1 MQIGRPALMLL
12 AGDAFPRHRLGPK
25 LWAIG
30 GLALA
35 PRDPITDLAT
45 HAVSNQPPPLE
56 DYDLYA
62 TDPGL
67 KSALEREG
75 AGWAQDQVAAMG
87 RAVGS
92 ASVIAAGFA
101 ANRHPPELRAFAP
114 TGARIDE
121 VEFHP
126 AWHELMRLG
135 LEAGAHSV
143 AWSEA
148 RPGGHVAHAA
158 LEYLLTQA
166 EAGVCCPITMT
177 YAAVPVLRQA
187 PALAAEWEPK
197 ITARAYDPRMIPVAE
212 KTAATVGM
220 AMTEKQGGSDV
231 RANATVARPAGDGGV
246 ELIGHKWFCSA
257 PMSDGFLT
265 LAQSEGRLGEGGL
278 GCFFVPRF
286 TPDGRRNRI
295 FIQRLKDKLG
305 NRSNASAEIE
315 YDRAWAAP
323 VGEPGRGVA
332 AIMEMVRHTRLDA
345 AVVCAGMMRQAAVQA
360 IHHCAHRSAFGKPLI
375 DQPLMKAVLADLVVE
390 AAAALFLV
398 MRVARA
404 FDGGSEAERGFA
416 RLSVAVA
423 KFWVTKRLPNQTY
436 EALECLGGNGYVEDS
451 MMPRLYREAP
461 LNSIWE
467 GSGNVNALDVLRAL
481 GREPEALAAYLDEV
495 ELARGMDRRLDAA
508 IDALRLDVAR
518 PQEAG
523 ARRLVE
529 AMAVT
534 LQASLLVRHAPPPVA
549 EAFLATRLPGSMCG
563 VYGALPGG
571 LALDEIINKARV
583 S

>member
-1 MQIGRPALMLL
+1 MS
-12 AGDAFPRHRLGPK
+12 
-25 LWAIG
+25 
-30 GLALA
+30 
-35 PRDPITDLAT
+35 PRDPINDLPT
-45 HAVSNQPPPLE
+45 HTVANQPPPLE
-56 DYDLYA
+56 GYDLYA

-67 KSALEREG
+67 VGALKRYG
-75 AGWAQDQVAAMG
+75 ADWAAPAVAAMG
-87 RAVGS
+87 RAAGS
-92 ASVIAAGFA
+92 PEVIAAGFE
-101 ANRHPPELRAFAP
+101 ANRHPPELRAFDAS
-114 TGARIDE
+114 GQRIDE
-121 VEFHP
+121 VAFHP
-126 AWHELMRLG
+126 AWHELLRLG
-135 LEAGAHSV
+135 LEAGTHSV
-143 AWSEA
+143 AWTDQ
-148 RPGGHVAHAA
+148 RPGAHVAHAG

-177 YAAVPVLRQA
+177 YAAI
-187 PALAAEWEPK
+187 PALRHAPDLLAEWGPK
-197 ITARAYDPRMIPVAE
+197 ITAAAYDPRLIPMAE
-212 KTAATVGM
+212 KGSALVGM

-231 RANATVARPAGDGGV
+231 RANTTTARPAGDGAV
-246 ELIGHKWFCSA
+246 ELTGHKWFCSA
-257 PMSDGFLT
+257 PMSDAFLT
-265 LAQSEGRLGEGGL
+265 LAQGADGL
-278 GCFFVPRF
+278 SCFFVPRF
-286 TPDGRRNRI
+286 TPEGRRNRI

-315 YDRAWAAP
+315 YDRAWAVP

-332 AIMEMVRHTRLDA
+332 TIMEMVRHTRLDA

-360 IHHCAHRSAFGKPLI
+360 IHHCAHRSAFGRSLI

-398 MRVARA
+398 MRVAKA
-404 FDGGSEAERGFA
+404 FDGETEGERAFA

-436 EALECLGGNGYVEDS
+436 EALECLGGNGYVEES

-481 GREPEALAAYLDEV
+481 AREPEALMAYLDEL
-495 ELARGMDRRLDAA
+495 ELARGADRRLDAA
-508 IDALRLDVAR
+508 IDGVRSAVAA

-529 AMAVT
+529 DMAVT
-534 LQASLLVRHAPPPVA
+534 LQASLLVRHAPPAVA
-549 EAFLATRLPGSMCG
+549 EAFLGARLPGAMRG
-563 VYGALPGG
+563 IYGALPQG
-571 LALDEIINKARV
+571 LALDDIIAKARV

>member
-1 MQIGRPALMLL
+1 M
-12 AGDAFPRHRLGPK
+12 
-25 LWAIG
+25 
-30 GLALA
+30 A
-35 PRDPITDLAT
+35 PRDPITELST
-45 HAVSNQPPPLE
+45 HSVANQPPALE

-67 KSALEREG
+67 VGALKRYG
-75 AGWAQDQVAAMG
+75 ADWAEPAVAAMG
-87 RAVGS
+87 RAAGS
-92 ASVIAAGFA
+92 AGVIATGFA
-101 ANRHPPELRAFAP
+101 ANRHPPELKAFAP
-114 TGARIDE
+114 SGARIDE

-126 AWHELMRLG
+126 AWHDLMKLG
-135 LEAGAHSV
+135 LEAGTHSV
-143 AWSEA
+143 AWTA
-148 RPGGHVAHAA
+148 RRPGAHVAHAA

-177 YAAVPVLRQA
+177 YASI
-187 PALAAEWEPK
+187 PALRHAPDLLAQWGPK
-197 ITARAYDPRMIPVAE
+197 ITAAAYDPRLVPIAE
-212 KTAATVGM
+212 KASALVGM

-231 RANATVARPAGDGGV
+231 RANATLAAPVGGGTV
-246 ELIGHKWFCSA
+246 ELTGHKWFCSA
-257 PMSDGFLT
+257 PMSDAFLT
-265 LAQSEGRLGEGGL
+265 LAQGQGGL
-278 GCFFVPRF
+278 SCYFVPRF

-315 YDRAWAAP
+315 YDRAWATP

-332 AIMEMVRHTRLDA
+332 TIMDMVRHTRLDA

-360 IHHCAHRSAFGKPLI
+360 IHHCAHRSAFGKALI
-375 DQPLMKAVLADLVVE
+375 DQPLIKAVLADLVVE

-404 FDGGSEAERGFA
+404 FDGETEAERAFA

-423 KFWVTKRLPNQTY
+423 KFWVAKRLPNQTY
-436 EALECLGGNGYVEDS
+436 EALECLGGNGYVEES

-481 GREPEALAAYLDEV
+481 AKEPEGLKAFLAEID
-495 ELARGMDRRLDAA
+495 LARGADRRLDAA
-508 IDALRLDVAR
+508 IERLRDVLAA
-518 PQEAG
+518 PVEAG

-529 AMAVT
+529 DMAVT
-534 LQASLLVRHAPPPVA
+534 LQASLLVRHAPPAVA
-549 EAFLATRLPGSMCG
+549 EAFLATRLPGSMRG
-563 VYGALPGG
+563 IYGALPEG
-571 LALDEIINKARV
+571 LALDEIIAKARV